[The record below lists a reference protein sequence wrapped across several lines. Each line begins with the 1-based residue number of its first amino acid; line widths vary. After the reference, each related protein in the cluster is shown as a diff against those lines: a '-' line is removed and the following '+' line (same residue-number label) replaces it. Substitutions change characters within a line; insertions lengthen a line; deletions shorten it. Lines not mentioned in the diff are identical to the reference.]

1 MPQIEVRGLTKLY
14 DNNIIANNDIS
25 FSIEKGEVIGLLGK
39 NGAGKTTLLSLLGKE
54 FLPSKGKILIDGNSL
69 QDSDSDKICV
79 VHQELGLFDFLTVD
93 DHLRYFSILRSTRS
107 KQISNQAI
115 QKTIKSLKI
124 ESLLKRKAITLSE
137 GEKRRVMLAMAIMTN
152 SEILVL
158 DEPTANLDNEWKNY
172 IIDFLYLIN
181 KEQSKT
187 IIYTSHNLEEV
198 AKITS
203 KVLILDSG
211 KLLYFDKIQSILSDL
226 KYTQKIVVKNNAD
239 VDIKLIY
246 LCNERKSVFMI
257 KGNIDSSIYFNTQDI
272 TFISNFLTDNRI
284 LFNYQSIGLDD
295 FFRLNIE

>member
-1 MPQIEVRGLTKLY
+1 
-14 DNNIIANNDIS
+14 
-25 FSIEKGEVIGLLGK
+25 
-39 NGAGKTTLLSLLGKE
+39 
-54 FLPSKGKILIDGNSL
+54 
-69 QDSDSDKICV
+69 
-79 VHQELGLFDFLTVD
+79 
-93 DHLRYFSILRSTRS
+93 
-107 KQISNQAI
+107 
-115 QKTIKSLKI
+115 
-124 ESLLKRKAITLSE
+124 
-137 GEKRRVMLAMAIMTN
+137 MLAMAIMTN